1 MSEIKLRPAAQDDCA
16 DVYRWRNDEATR
28 RVSFSSAEISFDD
41 HQKWFQK
48 SLADPA
54 RELLIAETGGKKTGV
69 LRFDRLN
76 DFAREVSV
84 NLAPEMRGQG
94 LGAKILALIP
104 ITDLLIAR
112 AKTSNPASIKAFK
125 KAGFKELFDY
135 QNKAGEQIQVLAKA
149 KEWGQ

>member
-1 MSEIKLRPAAQDDCA
+1 MSEIKMRPAVQDDCA

-28 RVSFSSAEISFDD
+28 RVSFSSTEISFDD

-48 SLADPA
+48 SLADPK
-54 RELLIAETGGKKTGV
+54 RELLIVEAEGRKIGL

-76 DFAREVSV
+76 EFSREVGI

-94 LGAKILALIP
+94 FGAKVLAAIP
-104 ITDLLIAR
+104 MTDLLIAR
-112 AKTSNPASIKAFK
+112 AKTNNIGSIKAFK

-135 QNKAGEQIQVLAKA
+135 QNKVGEQIQVLAKA
-149 KEWGQ
+149 KEPK

>member
-1 MSEIKLRPAAQDDCA
+1 MSEIKMRPAVQDDCA

-28 RVSFSSAEISFDD
+28 RVSFSSAEIGFDD

-54 RELLIAETGGKKTGV
+54 RELLIAETGGRKIGL

-76 DFAREVSV
+76 EFSREVGI

-94 LGAKILALIP
+94 FGAKVLAAIP
-104 ITDLLIAR
+104 MTDLLIAR
-112 AKTSNPASIKAFK
+112 AKTNNIASIKAFK

-149 KEWGQ
+149 KELR